1 MGKFLGALPSKDT
14 QKRARMNCQLN
25 SCPYSTYYVT
35 FHINRFAIGKTF
47 EKTGMETLEKSED
60 LPVPRAPYEFGHPAP
75 AAGLF
80 LYCSERDGEKAE
92 EPRSMDSRLLA
103 PVLPPLA
110 MAKPV

>member
-1 MGKFLGALPSKDT
+1 M
-14 QKRARMNCQLN
+14 
-25 SCPYSTYYVT
+25 
-35 FHINRFAIGKTF
+35 
-47 EKTGMETLEKSED
+47 
-60 LPVPRAPYEFGHPAP
+60 PRAPYEFGHPAAP
-75 AAGLF
+75 VAPAGLF